1 MFQRNTRDRS
11 EINIDN
17 LIWTVMDLVYI
28 DLRKHQIELKT
39 ELSDQLPPVLGNR
52 VQLQQVIL
60 NLVMNAIDAMR
71 SVQPRVLSIK
81 TALNGRDGVLVSIAD
96 TGIGIDP
103 SNLDQIFKPLFT
115 TKEHGMGMGLSICR
129 SIVESHN
136 GRIWVSAGPEGG
148 SIFQLVLPTNGRG
161 T

>member
-1 MFQRNTRDRS
+1 
-11 EINIDN
+11 
-17 LIWTVMDLVYI
+17 V
-28 DLRKHQIELKT
+28 H
-39 ELSDQLPPVLGNR
+39 
-52 VQLQQVIL
+52 
-60 NLVMNAIDAMR
+60 
-71 SVQPRVLSIK
+71 
-81 TALNGRDGVLVSIAD
+81 VSIAD

-103 SNLDQIFKPLFT
+103 SNVDQIFKPLFT

-136 GRIWVSAGPEGG
+136 GRIWVSAGRERG

>member
-1 MFQRNTRDRS
+1 MFKRDTQCRA
-11 EINIDN
+11 EIDINK
-17 LIWTVMDLVYI
+17 LIWTVIGLVYI
-28 DLRKHQIELKT
+28 DLRKHDIELRT
-39 ELSDQLPPVLGNR
+39 ELCDELPLVLGNR

-71 SVQPRVLSIK
+71 PVQTRVLFIK
-81 TALNGRDGVLVSIAD
+81 TALNEREGVHVSIGD

-103 SNLDQIFKPLFT
+103 SNVEQMFKPLFT

-136 GRIWVSAGPEGG
+136 GRIWVSDYDRGG
-148 SIFQLVLPTNGRG
+148 AIFQLVLPTADRG

>member
-1 MFQRNTRDRS
+1 MG
-11 EINIDN
+11 
-17 LIWTVMDLVYI
+17 LVYI
-28 DLRKHQIELKT
+28 DLRKHEIELRT
-39 ELSDQLPPVLGNR
+39 ELGDELPPVLGNR

-71 SVQPRVLSIK
+71 PVQTRVLSVK
-81 TALNGRDGVLVSIAD
+81 TTLNERDGVHVSIAD

-103 SNLDQIFKPLFT
+103 SKLDQVFKPLFT

-136 GRIWVSAGPEGG
+136 GQIWVSAVDQGG
-148 SIFQLVLPTNGRG
+148 SIFQIVLPTIEQG